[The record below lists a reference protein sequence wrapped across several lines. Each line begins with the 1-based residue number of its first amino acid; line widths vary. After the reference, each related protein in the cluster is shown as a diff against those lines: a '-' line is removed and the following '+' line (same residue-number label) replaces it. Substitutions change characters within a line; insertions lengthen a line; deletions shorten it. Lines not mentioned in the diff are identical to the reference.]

1 MRAASHEVTLRQPT
15 AGGALS
21 PFAASLE
28 CCVSFTAYSIPARCY
43 LGVVGRSRSY
53 SERLFC
59 VRRTPRAC
67 HGACCRLRPRQAP
80 RQSRGLLAL
89 LDARTRPL
97 RSKRNSHRKSLDSRK
112 RFSGEFA
119 HAGRLTRH
127 SDGFIRIPLRESAS
141 HSTSLASELQSERSN
156 G

>member
-1 MRAASHEVTLRQPT
+1 MRAALTRASSGQPT

-21 PFAASLE
+21 SFAASLE
-28 CCVSFTAYSIPARCY
+28 CCASFTARSIPARRS
-43 LGVVGRSRSY
+43 LGIVGCSQSY
-53 SERLFC
+53 SERLFF

-67 HGACCRLRPRQAP
+67 HGGCDHLRPRQPP
-80 RQSRGLLAL
+80 RQSRGLLGL

-97 RSKRNSHRKSLDSRK
+97 RSKRNGPRKPLDNRK
-112 RFSGEFA
+112 RFSGEFG

-127 SDGFIRIPLRESAS
+127 SDGSIRILLRESALP
-141 HSTSLASELQSERSN
+141 STSLASELQSERIN